1 MVPIG
6 IKTSLGLTIFNHNLF
21 SHLCMCLLSCVVT
34 LHPSFVLFALFPY
47 VVPLNCSFALLMLL
61 LICHVASVDV
71 GSSHC

>member
-1 MVPIG
+1 VPIG
-6 IKTSLGLTIFNHNLF
+6 KKTFLGLTIFNHYFVSL
-21 SHLCMCLLSCVVT
+21 LCMCLLSCVVT
-34 LHPSFVLFALFPY
+34 LHHSFTLFVLLPC